1 MTDDT
6 KKHSW
11 AVDATQ
17 LGASYE
23 GYLTDQERSDLEWE
37 IQENEPACCVL
48 SEEELEK
55 FLTRLKQAIDRRN
68 ETSLEDMLLKAIERS
83 AA

>member
-1 MTDDT
+1 MTDE
-6 KKHSW
+6 KKQHSW

-23 GYLTDQERSDLEWE
+23 GYLTDEERSDLEWE

-48 SEEELEK
+48 SEPQLEK

-68 ETSLEDMLLKAIERS
+68 ETSLEDMVLKALERS